1 MKRILT
7 IGGSDPFAGGGI
19 QTDLKTFENFG
30 LFGLSALTSI
40 GALDINERFML
51 ESISLELLKR
61 QLVSIDKMT
70 SLDGIKIGLLNSSEA
85 IMVVRDFIKTKQN
98 IPIILDPVLA
108 FKETEAVINQLYISQ
123 LIEELFPLV
132 TMITPNL
139 AEAALLSGQALP
151 SSLTEMIHLA
161 KELTASGTKNIVI
174 KGGTRMAGD
183 EAVDLLYSIDHYE
196 VFSHKKID
204 TTTVNGAG

>member
-19 QTDLKTFENFG
+19 QTDLKTFEDFG

-40 GALDINERFML
+40 GVLDTNGRFIP
-51 ESISLELLKR
+51 ESIPSELFER
-61 QLVSIDKMT
+61 QLASIDQMT
-70 SLDGIKIGLLNSSEA
+70 TLDGIKIGLLNSSEA
-85 IMVVRDFIKTKQN
+85 IMVVRDFIKAKQN

-108 FKETEAVINQLYISQ
+108 FKETESVINQLYISQ

-151 SSLTEMIHLA
+151 L
-161 KELTASGTKNIVI
+161 
-174 KGGTRMAGD
+174 R
-183 EAVDLLYSIDHYE
+183 
-196 VFSHKKID
+196 
-204 TTTVNGAG
+204 